1 MEFLR
6 GKDLV
11 GYAQPAHL
19 LPWQA
24 VASIGARVAEA
35 LHYAHG
41 LNVVHRDI
49 KPANIMYDPESDT
62 VKVTDFGIA
71 RVTDASRT
79 RTGMVLG
86 TPSFMSPEQIAGKKV
101 DGRSDLYSLGV
112 MLYQLL
118 SGTLPFRA
126 ESMAELMFKIANEPA
141 PDVRTVAPSV
151 PPSLAAVVT
160 KAMAKRFDDRYS
172 NGLDLARDLRQC
184 LSSART
190 GSTDRPSVEASA
202 PVNDFA
208 ETVLMPNDVD
218 PHPSPSLADEKA
230 ANKRAAD

>member
-1 MEFLR
+1 MGYTQP
-6 GKDLV
+6 GK
-11 GYAQPAHL
+11 L
-19 LPWQA
+19 LPVDKVISIA
-24 VASIGARVAEA
+24 VRVAEA
-35 LHYAHG
+35 LDYAHG

-49 KPANIMYDPESDT
+49 KPANIMYEPDADV

-118 SGTLPFRA
+118 SGSLPYRA

-141 PDVRTVAPSV
+141 PDVRTANPHVAEPIARV
-151 PPSLAAVVT
+151 VAKALTKNLQERYATGAQMAHDLQALLRAAMVE
-160 KAMAKRFDDRYS
+160 
-172 NGLDLARDLRQC
+172 G
-184 LSSART
+184 RT
-190 GSTDRPSVEASA
+190 GTGAPPLASVDDPASEFEKTVTLNMPDQPQAHAAPNQRPQRSDNE
-202 PVNDFA
+202 
-208 ETVLMPNDVD
+208 L
-218 PHPSPSLADEKA
+218 
-230 ANKRAAD
+230 